1 MGRIPFPPLP
11 TVSSARPLSR
21 ASTEVDDSKFGGGS
35 RIRTERLLLATQM
48 LFQAE
53 LIPRMVERVGVEP
66 TGPLGTTGL
75 QPVYLADES
84 LSFEVLGRARWHA
97 RRVCKSQPLPMS
109 GSTPTSEQS
118 TLLKSKHRGIK
129 NPGGFANRPGS
140 LLGASL
146 EGSND
151 RASRELFREG

>member
-21 ASTEVDDSKFGGGS
+21 VSTEVDDSQFGGGS

-53 LIPRMVERVGVEP
+53 LIPRMVERVGVELK
-66 TGPLGTTGL
+66 GPLGTTRL

-84 LSFEVLGRARWHA
+84 LSFEILGRARCHA
-97 RRVCKSQPLPMS
+97 RRVCRSQPLPMS
-109 GSTPTSEQS
+109 GSAPTSEQS
-118 TLLKSKHRGIK
+118 TLLESKHRGIK
-129 NPGGFANRPGS
+129 KPQWFREPTGVSTGS
-140 LLGASL
+140 LSGRF
-146 EGSND
+146 E
-151 RASRELFREG
+151 